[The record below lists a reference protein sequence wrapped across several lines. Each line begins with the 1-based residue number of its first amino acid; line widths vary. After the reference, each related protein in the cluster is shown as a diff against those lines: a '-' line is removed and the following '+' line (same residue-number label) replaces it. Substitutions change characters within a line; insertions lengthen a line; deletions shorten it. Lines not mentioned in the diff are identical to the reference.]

1 MVERVP
7 WAYEVVGSSPAI
19 QTNFKGFNMITP
31 LTKVIP
37 MVSMRSTLDGRLK
50 RNQIYAVRIVDTPRG
65 LRAQVIVDERKSTHI
80 FDPRVFRVPRAE
92 EWKKT

>member
-1 MVERVP
+1 
-7 WAYEVVGSSPAI
+7 
-19 QTNFKGFNMITP
+19 MITP

-37 MVSMRSTLDGRLK
+37 MVSMQSTLDGRLK
-50 RNQIYAVRIVDTPRG
+50 RNQIYGVRIVDTPRG
-65 LRAQVIVDERKSTHI
+65 LRAQVILDERKSTQT